1 MDTVRLPSP
10 QIPVSTYRLQFN
22 HQFTFRDAARTI
34 PYLDQLGITDIYASP
49 YFTARAGSLHGY
61 DIVDQNSLNPE
72 IGTQEDYA
80 AMIAELRRHG
90 MGQVL
95 DIVPNHMCIE
105 SPENTWW
112 LDVLENGLSSP
123 FASYFDIDWSP
134 IKKELKDKV
143 LIPILGDQYGNI
155 LEGQELKLA
164 FEEGAFFVYYHEN
177 KFPIHPQT
185 YVILLEHRLEE
196 LKTLLPEES
205 LGFTE
210 FLSIITSLQHL
221 PSPTETDPLHIA
233 ELYREKEVIKRR
245 LRELSTGNDVIRMH
259 IAENVRLFNGTKGDS
274 RSFDLLDDLMSRQIY
289 RLSHWRVATEEIN
302 YRRFFDINDLGAIHM
317 ERPAVFAAT
326 HALIFRLVR
335 ERSVTGL
342 RIDHADGLFN
352 PVEYFHWIQ
361 RGCFMQQMIAAEE
374 GADRSQA
381 ALETMSETERELAAQ
396 YDEIVLKTP
405 EYKPFYIIGEKILMK
420 SERMPE
426 DWPIYGTTGYV
437 FLNSVNG
444 IFIDNKNAK
453 AFDVIYEKFIRARI
467 NMQDMVPAKK
477 TVVML
482 AALSSEVNTLAHYLN
497 DISERNRHT
506 RDFTLNSLRRAI
518 IEVIAA
524 FPVYRTY
531 TNTWHVSDRDIQYI
545 EQAISRAKR
554 NNPAISWSIFD
565 FMKDIL
571 LLRFSKD
578 LSDEDK
584 AKELD
589 FVMRFQQITGPVMAK
604 GVEDTTFYIYNRLV
618 SLNEVGGMPER
629 FGMPLE
635 AFHGQNMERVKF
647 WPHALVATDTHDTKR
662 SEDVRARINVLS
674 EIPREWGDQVKAWAR
689 VNKKKKTMSDGV
701 EAPDRNEEYLLYQT
715 LLGVWP
721 LETINWTVSDE
732 FIARIRD
739 YMIKASREAKVNT
752 SWINPNE
759 AYELALTSFI
769 DHITRP
775 GPGNKFLPEFLPF
788 QRKISRCGLYN
799 SLAQTLLKIC
809 VPGVPDF
816 YQGMELWNFNLVDP
830 DNRRPVDYETR
841 ITMLSELKRKEG
853 MSVTNLAEDLH
864 RNMDDGRIK
873 MYLTY
878 KALSYRKAN
887 RGLFE
892 KGAYLPLATAG
903 AMADHVCAFARS
915 LDGSSAIV
923 AVPRFLWPLMTE
935 VSMPL
940 DKALWNDT
948 YIILPDA
955 DKEAEYRNVFT
966 DEIVRAEPQNEGI
979 MGLALDGILSSFP
992 VALMVT
998 KD

>member
-1 MDTVRLPSP
+1 MDTVRLPGP

-22 HQFTFRDAARTI
+22 HQFTFRNATRTI

-302 YRRFFDINDLGAIHM
+302 YRRFFDINGLGAIHM
-317 ERPAVFAAT
+317 EHPAVFAAT
-326 HALIFRLVR
+326 HNLVFRLIR
-335 ERSVTGL
+335 EGSVTGL
-342 RIDHADGLFN
+342 RIDHPDGLYN

-361 RGCFMQQMIAAEE
+361 RGCFIQKMIAADD
-374 GADRSQA
+374 GATP
-381 ALETMSETERELAAQ
+381 ETLSETEHELAAL
-396 YDEIVLKTP
+396 YDETVLKTL
-405 EYKPFYIIGEKILMK
+405 EYKPFYIVGEKILTK

-426 DWPIYGTTGYV
+426 DWPIYGTTGYA

-444 IFIDNKNAK
+444 IFIDGKNAK
-453 AFDVIYEKFIRARI
+453 AFDSIYEKFIRSRTSI
-467 NMQDMVPAKK
+467 QDMVSTKK
-477 TVVML
+477 KEVML
-482 AALSSEVNTLAHYLN
+482 AAMSSEVNTLGHYLN

-506 RDFTLNSLRRAI
+506 RDFTLYSLRRVI
-518 IEVIAA
+518 VEVIAA

-531 TNTWHVSDRDIQYI
+531 TNTWQVSDRDVQYV

-554 NNPAISWSIFD
+554 NNPAISASIFD
-565 FMKDIL
+565 FLKDIL
-571 LLRFSKD
+571 LLRFAKG
-578 LSDEDK
+578 LSDADM
-584 AKELD
+584 AKQLD
-589 FVMRFQQITGPVMAK
+589 FVMRFQQITAPVMAK
-604 GVEDTTFYIYNRLV
+604 GVEDTAFYVYNRLV
-618 SLNEVGGMPER
+618 SMNEVGGMPER
-629 FGMPLE
+629 FGTPLE
-635 AFHGQNMERVKF
+635 AFHGQNIERVKF
-647 WPHALVATDTHDTKR
+647 WPHALVTTDTHDTKR

-674 EIPREWGDQVKAWAR
+674 EIPREWGDRVRAWAR
-689 VNKKKKTMSDGV
+689 MNKKKKNLIDGV

-721 LETINWTVSDE
+721 LEAINWTVSDE
-732 FIARIRD
+732 FVARIRD

-759 AYELALTSFI
+759 AYELAMTSFI
-769 DHITRP
+769 DHITHP

-788 QRKISRCGLYN
+788 QQKISRCGMYN

-816 YQGMELWNFNLVDP
+816 YQGTELWHFNLVDP
-830 DNRRPVDYETR
+830 DNRRPVDYEMR
-841 ITMLSELKRKEG
+841 INMLSELKRKEAG
-853 MSVTNLAEDLH
+853 MSGVNIAEELYH
-864 RNMDDGRIK
+864 SMDDGRIK

-878 KALSYRKAN
+878 KALAYRKAN

-892 KGAYLPLATAG
+892 KGAYLPLAIAG
-903 AMADHVCAFARS
+903 FGADHVCAFARS
-915 LDGSSAIV
+915 LDGASAIV
-923 AVPRFLWPLMTE
+923 AVPRFLWRLMPEE

-940 DKALWNDT
+940 DKVLWNDT

-955 DKEAEYRNVFT
+955 DGEAEYRNVFT
-966 DEIVRAEPQNEGI
+966 DEIVRAEQQKEGI
-979 MGLALDGILSSFP
+979 QGLALYGMLSSFP
-992 VALMVT
+992 VALMVN